1 MKNIRAA
8 RVEKELPG
16 YHPGNLTCDESF
28 KHDEPPP
35 FSELI
40 VTDRAKP
47 VLFDANDKPIYRKV
61 GFTR

>member
-1 MKNIRAA
+1 MKNIRNARAA
-8 RVEKELPG
+8 KVEPG

-28 KHDEPPP
+28 KHDEAPP

-47 VLFDANDKPIYRKV
+47 VLYDADDKPIYRKV